1 MPENELEDFEKA
13 AIEKLKS
20 LMRRNKF
27 MWRGNLIR
35 LLAGELSISEGNAS
49 KLVHSLEMRKLIGYT
64 GELMEV
70 TPKVMARQLIITP
83 QGEEIIKAGNMPSLY

>member
-1 MPENELEDFEKA
+1 MPENEREDCEKA
-13 AIEKLKS
+13 AIEKLES

-35 LLAGELSISEGNAS
+35 LLARELSISDGDAS
-49 KLVHSLEMRKLIGYT
+49 KLVDSLEARKLIRYT

-70 TPKVMARQLIITP
+70 TPKAMARQLVITP
-83 QGEEIIKAGNMPSLY
+83 EGEEIIKAGNIPSLY